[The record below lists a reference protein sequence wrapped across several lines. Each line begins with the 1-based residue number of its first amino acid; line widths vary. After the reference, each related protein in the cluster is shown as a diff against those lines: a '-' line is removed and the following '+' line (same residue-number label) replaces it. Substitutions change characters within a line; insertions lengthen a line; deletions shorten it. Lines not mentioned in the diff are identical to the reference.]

1 MKYSLTQQSV
11 SGARTENQD
20 RIACLERPNSLLLT
34 VADGLGGYG
43 GGAMA
48 AATLVETVTRSFQKL
63 RQPILVKPS
72 EFLALTI
79 LHAHRLINARAK
91 NAPDADPNYDPRTT
105 GVLCLVQNG
114 YAYWAHVG
122 DSRLYHF
129 RGGRLRSRTHDHTTT
144 EMLRQDG
151 VLSEENSKRGRLK
164 SHLTRCVGGPQRPE
178 VTLGEETRLM
188 PGDVLL
194 LCSDGVWE
202 AHDDKVLG
210 QYMAAEDLDEATDEL
225 LLDTEAK
232 MGEICDNLSVVA
244 FRWLDKLTRYSPL
257 QNGGN
262 GNVDQ
267 GALWRAHKREVNAH
281 LARSGSRDVRSTKR
295 GAHDA
300 DAIQSAIDEIEE
312 YIKGLEDSNR

>member
-1 MKYSLTQQSV
+1 MKYALSQQSV
-11 SGARTENQD
+11 SGSRPENQD
-20 RIACLERPNSLLLT
+20 RIACLERPGSLLMA
-34 VADGLGGYG
+34 VADGLGGYA

-72 EFLALTI
+72 EFLTLTI

-91 NAPDADPNYDPRTT
+91 STAASDAAYDPRTT
-105 GVLCLVQNG
+105 CVICLIQNG

-129 RGGRLRSRTHDHTTT
+129 RGGRLRSRTLDHTTT

-164 SHLTRCVGGPQRPE
+164 SHLLRCVGGPQRPE
-178 VTLGEETRLM
+178 VTLGEEMRLM
-188 PGDVLL
+188 PGDVLM

-202 AHDDKVLG
+202 AHDPDAIGRYLSNK
-210 QYMAAEDLDEATDEL
+210 DLEQATDEL
-225 LLDTEAK
+225 LLDAEAK
-232 MGEICDNLSVVA
+232 MGDICDNLSVIA
-244 FRWLDKLTRYSPL
+244 FRWMDKVTTYTPL
-257 QNGGN
+257 QAGGT

-267 GALWRAHKREVNAH
+267 GALWRAHKRELKAH
-281 LARSGSRDVRSTKR
+281 QARAGGRDVRMAKR
-295 GAHDA
+295 GVRDV

-312 YIKGLEDSNR
+312 YIKGLEDSKD